1 MHTQDPTKLQKKRR
15 KKKKTTCTVSTRREL
30 SVHLRIEQRGLCKNN
45 TVAKGLV
52 SLILERKES
61 GTALEHGQYGNVMLI
76 TESVSRPAAHLANTS
91 NEER

>member
-1 MHTQDPTKLQKKRR
+1 ML
-15 KKKKTTCTVSTRREL
+15 TRPEL

-61 GTALEHGQYGNVMLI
+61 GTALEHGQYGNVVLI
-76 TESVSRPAAHLANTS
+76 TEC
-91 NEER
+91 